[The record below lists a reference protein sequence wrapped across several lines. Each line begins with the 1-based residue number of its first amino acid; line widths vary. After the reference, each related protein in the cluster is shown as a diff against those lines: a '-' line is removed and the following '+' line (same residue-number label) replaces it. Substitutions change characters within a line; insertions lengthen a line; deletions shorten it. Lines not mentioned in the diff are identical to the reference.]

1 MVYFVNII
9 FFLDYTLYY
18 KDEYGP
24 WSEITLPKSAE
35 KEYTLSGLREGTRY
49 QLYMRVTSD
58 AGDSDPSDI
67 LTVRTEGGGKTL
79 NVRNCFTFCHPIL

>member
-1 MVYFVNII
+1 M
-9 FFLDYTLYY
+9 LPTDYTLYY

-49 QLYMRVTSD
+49 QLYMRVTSE

-67 LTVRTEGGGKTL
+67 LTVRTEGGGKA
-79 NVRNCFTFCHPIL
+79 RHFTT